1 MQGVEVKNNMLQFMK
16 ILVASGANV
25 IKLFAVVIYEF
36 S

>member
-16 ILVASGANV
+16 ILVTSGSRT
-25 IKLFAVVIYEF
+25 IKLFTAVIDRF